1 VSSSNVVFTMYTIG
15 QFAALG
21 RVSVRML
28 RHYDAIGLLVPADVD
43 ERTGYRRYAP
53 QQLSPLLRISQLRD
67 LGCPL
72 DDALDVLH
80 ADDEQAALRRVLERR
95 RVDLVASVAADTARL
110 ARLDEQLRHL
120 EGETE
125 MTTVEYR
132 RIEPVTVYAASAVA
146 AGSDNVPGAV
156 DQVLPGLHDAL
167 EASGVAYREPGIF
180 WYEPIDG
187 TEDLRVWVSWIADGE
202 AVQNDAW
209 QVVDL
214 PAVERAAV
222 TTYRGEMSGIGAAWG
237 AFMQSVVA
245 DGAEFAGPCREVY
258 LQADGPQST
267 WVTELQQP
275 VAS

>member
-1 VSSSNVVFTMYTIG
+1 MYTIG

-53 QQLSPLLRISQLRD
+53 QQLSPLLRIAQLRD

-72 DDALDVLH
+72 DDAVEVLS
-80 ADDEQAALRRVLERR
+80 ADDEKAALRRVLERR
-95 RVDLVASVAADTARL
+95 RVDLVAAVAADTARL
-110 ARLDEQLRHL
+110 ARLDEQLHHL
-120 EGETE
+120 EGEE
-125 MTTVEYR
+125 QMTDIEYR
-132 RIEPVTVYAASAVA
+132 RIDPVTVYAASDVA
-146 AGSDNVPGAV
+146 AGSDNVPQAV
-156 DQVLPGLHDAL
+156 DRVLPGLHDAL
-167 EASGVAYREPGIF
+167 EASGVSYHEPGIF

-187 TEDLRVWVSWIADGE
+187 TEDLRVWVSWIAPGE
-202 AVQNDAW
+202 PVENDAW
-209 QVVDL
+209 QVVEL

-222 TTYRGEMSGIGAAWG
+222 TTYRGEMGGIGAAWG
-237 AFMQSVVA
+237 AFMQAVLA

-258 LQADGPQST
+258 LQSDGPQST

-275 VAS
+275 VV

>member
-1 VSSSNVVFTMYTIG
+1 MYTIG

-53 QQLSPLLRISQLRD
+53 QQLSPLLRIAQLRD

-80 ADDEQAALRRVLERR
+80 ADDETAALRRVLERR
-95 RVDLVASVAADTARL
+95 RADLVESVAADTARL
-110 ARLDEQLRHL
+110 ARLDEQLRRL

-132 RIEPVTVYAASAVA
+132 NIEPVTVYAVSAVA
-146 AGSDNVPGAV
+146 AGSENVPAAI
-156 DQVLPGLHDAL
+156 DTVLPGLHDAL
-167 EASGVAYREPGIF
+167 EASGAAYREPGIF
-180 WYEPIDG
+180 WYEPIDD
-187 TEDLRVWVSWIADGE
+187 TDDLRVWVSWIADGE
-202 AVQNDAW
+202 PVENPAW
-209 QVVDL
+209 QVVEL
-214 PAVERAAV
+214 PAVRAAV
-222 TTYRGEMSGIGAAWG
+222 TTYRGEMSGIGSAWG
-237 AFMQSVVA
+237 AFMQAVVA
-245 DGAEFAGPCREVY
+245 DGGEFSGPCREVY

-275 VAS
+275 VAA

>member
-1 VSSSNVVFTMYTIG
+1 MSSSIVVFTMYTIG

-43 ERTGYRRYAP
+43 ERTGYRRYTP
-53 QQLSPLLRISQLRD
+53 QQLAPLLRIAQLRD

-80 ADDEQAALRRVLERR
+80 ADDETAALRRVLERR

-125 MTTVEYR
+125 MTTLEYR
-132 RIEPVTVYAASAVA
+132 RIEPVTVYAVSAVA
-146 AGSDNVPGAV
+146 AGSDNVSGAV
-156 DQVLPGLHDAL
+156 DQVLPGLHEAL
-167 EASGVAYREPGIF
+167 EASGVAYREPGVF
-180 WYEPIDG
+180 WYEPIDD
-187 TEDLRVWVSWIADGE
+187 TDDLRVWVSWIADGDPVE
-202 AVQNDAW
+202 NDAW
-209 QVVDL
+209 QVVEL

-222 TTYRGEMSGIGAAWG
+222 TTYHGEMSGIGAAWG
-237 AFMQSVVA
+237 SFMQAVVA
-245 DGAEFAGPCREVY
+245 DGGEFSGPCREVY

-275 VAS
+275 VA